1 MKKVISLILAL
12 AMVASL
18 LCTAV
23 FAEGSKSRLFELIR
37 SEAEEVELAY
47 EVSETEEEEP
57 AEEAVE
63 AALNAALEAAT
74 AEDAEENPSIDVELL
89 KTLSFDQL
97 TLALME
103 DYTAEQFPCTLTFYG
118 EGTEEVPVV
127 VLVKYAQE
135 EDAEED
141 AVWTLIYVG
150 MGGEFSGVAEAEGTY
165 AIYVVAE

>member
-1 MKKVISLILAL
+1 MMKKVISLLLAL

-37 SEAEEVELAY
+37 SEVDETELEY
-47 EVSETEEEEP
+47 EVSETEEEAP
-57 AEEAVE
+57 TEEEVN
-63 AALNAALEAAT
+63 AAIDAALEAAE

-89 KTLSFDQL
+89 KALSYRKM

-103 DYTAEQFPCTLTFYG
+103 DYTAEQFPCTLAFYG
-118 EGTEEVPVV
+118 EGTEDIYVV
-127 VLVKYAQE
+127 VLVKYQ
-135 EDAEED
+135 DAEE
-141 AVWTLIYVG
+141 WTLIYAG
-150 MGGEFSGVAEAEGTY
+150 LGGEFSAEAEDAGTY